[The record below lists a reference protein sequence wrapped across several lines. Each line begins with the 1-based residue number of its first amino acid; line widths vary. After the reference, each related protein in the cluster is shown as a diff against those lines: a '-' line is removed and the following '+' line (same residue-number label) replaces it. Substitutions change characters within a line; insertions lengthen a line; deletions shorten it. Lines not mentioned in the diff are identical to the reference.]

1 MRGAWKGVRKSAYA
15 RAERSPKHL
24 HKLLDRPEPLSVK
37 PVQAEMRILN
47 ANGEPTAASIAAKK
61 FLLSYC

>member
-1 MRGAWKGVRKSAYA
+1 MRGAWKGVRKKAYA

-24 HKLLDRPEPLSVK
+24 YTSCSIGPNCCLLNQCGPEMGIP
-37 PVQAEMRILN
+37 N

-61 FLLSYC
+61 FLLSY